1 MSIRT
6 KIDFSGITSDHIV
19 TSDNKKYI
27 HEDDEIFNSLKDEIA
42 ACENAQV
49 QTELAT
55 LEILDIKEQTK
66 VIANE
71 AIDTAT
77 ERAETA
83 AQNAET
89 AAQNAETAQALSELA
104 AINALE
110 SERNVIEFS
119 ETLARLDEDN
129 TFTGNNN
136 FTGTLTV
143 NDEEVLTSSNFD
155 NFVKLDEDNTFTGN
169 NNFTGSL
176 TINGDE
182 VLITSDANSFAKLS
196 SNNTFSG
203 TNNFT
208 GSLTKNGNEVL
219 TTSDASSFA
228 KTNTNNTF
236 SGTNNFTGTLLVGG
250 KDVLTSEDTSNF
262 AKLNVDNNFTG
273 ALTVNNKSVL
283 TSSDSTVFAK
293 TNANNTFSGTNNFT
307 GSLTI
312 NNNNV
317 LTANDVTSFV
327 KTNAN
332 NTFSGTNNF
341 TGTLQSKGNT
351 VLTTSDASNYFK
363 LNAANTITKSVYVDT
378 NTKSLNIGYGYDSL
392 QGSFISFSSIDNT
405 SEAETNR
412 GAFKLVATDG
422 TNRKW
427 LFGRSNGNLS
437 WDTLT
442 INNNNFLVSDNAT
455 YFNFGY
461 DVNKDNNPRLSLY
474 SKDNTVE
481 NNKGA
486 FVLSANNG
494 TNKYQLVGRASDGG
508 LFWGGNRIV
517 TQYNPHSIYF
527 DHTNGTS
534 KDIGYA
540 TGNNNTKR
548 GAYMTFW
555 NGDDASNAGTFR
567 LAARDETKH
576 INLMGTTSGSL
587 TWNNSEIPTVGSNN
601 TFTGTNNFTGTLQSK
616 GNTVLTT
623 SDASNYFKLNA
634 ANTITSNI
642 LVKDTTKYI
651 NFGYEYNS
659 RTGAVLALHSINHD
673 TESARGAFSLYARDA
688 NNNYLLQGRA
698 YDGALLWKGK
708 HVITQDTPHNLF
720 FDQTSG
726 TYKYLGYNQDSNKT
740 VSGSYLK
747 FNNANDT
754 SAPGHLT
761 IAARNLEKQATLG
774 LSPDG
779 TLTWTGSVISI
790 GNKPAVTKISSGQAT
805 SVWHNHLSSGLLIQS
820 NICPLSANATSDTI
834 TLSKPFDNTEYVVF
848 VIFEDDKSN
857 DATGVLSIMNK
868 TTTSFKIHNGNGKGT
883 YRWIAIGHSLD
894 FS

>member
-1 MSIRT
+1 MNIKT

-55 LEILDIKEQTK
+55 LEILNIKEQTRE
-66 VIANE
+66 IANK
-71 AIDTAT
+71 AIDITNEEIDGVTA
-77 ERAETA
+77 R
-83 AQNAET
+83 
-89 AAQNAETAQALSELA
+89 AETAQALAEIA

-110 SERNVIEFS
+110 AERNVTEFS
-119 ETLARLDEDN
+119 ETLAKLDGDN

-136 FTGTLTV
+136 FTGTLTI
-143 NDEEVLTSSNFD
+143 NDKEVLTSSNFD
-155 NFVKLDEDNTFTGN
+155 NFVKLDEDNTFTGD

-208 GSLTKNGNEVL
+208 GSLTKNGNAVL

-250 KDVLTSEDTSNF
+250 KAVLTSEDTSNF

-317 LTANDVTSFV
+317 LTSNDVTSFA

-363 LNAANTITKSVYVDT
+363 LNTTNTINGNVLIKDT
-378 NTKSLNIGYGYDSL
+378 RTYSNFGYDWESK
-392 QGSFISFSSIDNT
+392 S
-405 SEAETNR
+405 
-412 GAFKLVATDG
+412 GAILALCSKDYTDAGFFKLFAQDG
-422 TNRKW
+422 TNRVSLIGNPNGELKW
-427 LFGRSNGNLS
+427 GNI
-437 WDTLT
+437 T
-442 INNNNFLVSDNAT
+442 IAPYRIFVDDSVGYFSVGYNETNDDNPRIAFFSKDNAT
-455 YFNFGY
+455 ESNRGSF
-461 DVNKDNNPRLSLY
+461 
-474 SKDNTVE
+474 TVT
-481 NNKGA
+481 
-486 FVLSANNG
+486 ANNG
-494 TNKYQLVGRASDGG
+494 TNKYQLIGRASDGG

-567 LAARDETKH
+567 LAARDETKQ
-576 INLMGTTSGSL
+576 INLIGTTSGSL
-587 TWNNSEIPTVGSNN
+587 TWNNSAIPTVGSNN

-623 SDASNYFKLNA
+623 SDASNYFKLDSD
-634 ANTITSNI
+634 NTISSHITI
-642 LVKDTTKYI
+642 KDTATYI
-651 NFGYEYNS
+651 NFGYDYNT
-659 RTGAVLALHSINHD
+659 RKGATLSLCSLNHA
-673 TESARGAFSLYARDA
+673 TESQRGAFRLFARDA
-688 NNNYLLQGRA
+688 TNSYLLEGRA

-708 HVITQDTPHNLF
+708 HVITQDTPYNLF

-740 VSGSYLK
+740 VSGSYIK

-754 SAPGHLT
+754 SAPGYLT
-761 IAARNLEKQATLG
+761 LSARNFEKQATLG

-779 TLTWTGSVISI
+779 TLTWNGSAISI

-820 NICPLSANATSDTI
+820 NICSLSANATSDTI

-868 TTTSFKIHNGNGKGT
+868 TTTSFKIHNGNSKGT
-883 YRWIAIGHSLD
+883 YRWIAIGHSWD

>member
-129 TFTGNNN
+129 TFI
-136 FTGTLTV
+136 
-143 NDEEVLTSSNFD
+143 
-155 NFVKLDEDNTFTGN
+155 GN

-176 TINGDE
+176 TINNND
-182 VLITSDANSFAKLS
+182 VLTTNDITSFVKTNT
-196 SNNTFSG
+196 NNTFSG

-250 KDVLTSEDTSNF
+250 KAVLTSEDTSNF

-317 LTANDVTSFV
+317 LTANDVTSFA

-351 VLTTSDASNYFK
+351 VLTSSDASNYFK
-363 LNAANTITKSVYVDT
+363 LDAANTI
-378 NTKSLNIGYGYDSL
+378 
-392 QGSFISFSSIDNT
+392 SSHI
-405 SEAETNR
+405 
-412 GAFKLVATDG
+412 
-422 TNRKW
+422 
-427 LFGRSNGNLS
+427 
-437 WDTLT
+437 T
-442 INNNNFLVSDNAT
+442 I
-455 YFNFGY
+455 
-461 DVNKDNNPRLSLY
+461 
-474 SKDNTVE
+474 
-481 NNKGA
+481 
-486 FVLSANNG
+486 
-494 TNKYQLVGRASDGG
+494 
-508 LFWGGNRIV
+508 
-517 TQYNPHSIYF
+517 
-527 DHTNGTS
+527 
-534 KDIGYA
+534 
-540 TGNNNTKR
+540 
-548 GAYMTFW
+548 
-555 NGDDASNAGTFR
+555 
-567 LAARDETKH
+567 
-576 INLMGTTSGSL
+576 
-587 TWNNSEIPTVGSNN
+587 
-601 TFTGTNNFTGTLQSK
+601 
-616 GNTVLTT
+616 
-623 SDASNYFKLNA
+623 
-634 ANTITSNI
+634 
-642 LVKDTTKYI
+642 KDTATYI
-651 NFGYEYNS
+651 NFGYDYN
-659 RTGAVLALHSINHD
+659 TKKGAAISLCSLNHA
-673 TESARGAFSLYARDA
+673 TESQRGAFRLFARDA
-688 NNNYLLQGRA
+688 TNSYTLEGRA
-698 YDGALLWKGK
+698 YDGALLWRGK
-708 HVITQDTPHNLF
+708 QVITQDTPHNIF

-754 SAPGHLT
+754 SAPGYLT
-761 IAARNLEKQATLG
+761 LSARNFEKQATLG

-820 NICPLSANATSDTI
+820 NICSLSANATSDTI

-883 YRWIAIGHSLD
+883 YRWIAIGHSWD